1 MPDGVL
7 VIPTPEQV
15 RAVATS
21 RGADGR
27 RRAVRGNCGAC
38 CGPCPGLYR
47 YVPCSPGSAYC
58 PPTACELFVCTTVAC
73 CDGAPPSPLPGVI
86 QFAGICYRR
95 VGQVATAPAGALV
108 IGQLD
113 FCSGAA
119 ACLPADATCE
129 HPACTCNPGTY
140 LYWQACPCPGG
151 AGGGAC
157 PVISLADY
165 AALAASLGSDCV
177 VANAGGEGGCLYVSF
192 YSPRA
197 SSLPPGCVVFSPS
210 ALEVTD
216 TCCDCC
222 PGCASARITAAQCAG
237 VRATN
242 PKWSCLPA
250 ACCCQRVL
258 FNWDLRYFLQ
268 PADPLYESFTFTSR
282 GSYTVDLVQNP
293 AGVTIQVPLSFV
305 GDRGSS
311 GTETVNLNLYCGA
324 HLVGPPGW
332 GTFYDGQVSPIAEGS
347 SGDTSWTQ
355 SGVYGCSKY
364 VVSYRE
370 LLNLPPPFRQ
380 GIKELDWTITATPAG
395 GSVATCGRGCGG
407 RSIIVRP
414 GPCDGQVDPAN
425 PAGDGMLRGGR
436 GGVSGV
442 SGGCAGCG
450 GNPFGL
456 PSRAELEAM

>member
-47 YVPCSPGSAYC
+47 YVPCSPGSAFC

-108 IGQLD
+108 LGQLD

-129 HPACTCNPGTY
+129 HPACTCNPGAY

-151 AGGGAC
+151 AGGGVC
-157 PVISLADY
+157 RVISLADY

-177 VANAGGEGGCLYVSF
+177 VANAGGESGCLFVSF

-197 SSLPPGCVVFSPS
+197 SSLPPGCVVFSPPAS
-210 ALEVTD
+210 QVTD

-222 PGCASARITAAQCAG
+222 PGCASARIPAG
-237 VRATN
+237 TCSGIQAIN
-242 PKWSCLPA
+242 PKWACVA
-250 ACCCQRVL
+250 GACCCQRVRYRWSFRSNYTPAGAPEFF
-258 FNWDLRYFLQ
+258 FNVRHSGE
-268 PADPLYESFTFTSR
+268 A
-282 GSYTVDLVQNP
+282 TVDFTLNP
-293 AGVTIQVPLSFV
+293 AGVVVPV
-305 GDRGSS
+305 TVEIDAWYGS
-311 GTETVNLNLYCGA
+311 ETQTRDMALTCGA
-324 HLVGPPGW
+324 HTISPVAMDLVPVQFANIDRPISDGPVDPVTFIEQTGQYGCAVYRSTATATETTFSPPGTLDFEW
-332 GTFYDGQVSPIAEGS
+332 KIEAFGSPAS
-347 SGDTSWTQ
+347 
-355 SGVYGCSKY
+355 
-364 VVSYRE
+364 
-370 LLNLPPPFRQ
+370 
-380 GIKELDWTITATPAG
+380 
-395 GSVATCGRGCGG
+395 TCGRGCGG
-407 RSIIVRP
+407 RSIVVRP

-425 PAGDGMLRGGR
+425 PAGDGMLRAGR
-436 GGVSGV
+436 GGNVS
-442 SGGCAGCG
+442 GCAGCG
-450 GNPFGL
+450 SYAGDAE
-456 PSRAELEAM
+456 RAAIAAILRGAR